1 MKFMMKEKE
10 INDANMTEDQIKEK
24 LLKLTTGDDNVQSV
38 VEDSSNNVEKEI
50 EENEETENVDSLEN
64 ENVDS
69 LENENVDSQD
79 STDSPKKEDEI
90 IIWND
95 FVLDDNDELNF
106 AEKEFK
112 HNKEN
117 NFTDKQAIERT
128 KTAIK
133 TQRKNKAK
141 KLKEEKEKEKA
152 IAKAKAEKLREDKKK
167 EKEEKA
173 IAKENEKRF
182 KELEETKAI
191 NYRIQHYENLGLE
204 VNKNGF
210 PTQNAGNYK
219 ALLLNKDVV
228 PHTFKFNEFSESI
241 EIDGRLL
248 KDIDTVFISN
258 LFSDIAGFENNTKI
272 QNAIKEIAY
281 NNSYHPVK
289 QYLESL
295 EWDGVPRVETMFTTF
310 LSAKDCELYHVYAK
324 LFMIAAI
331 KRVYK
336 PGCKFDNMLVLQGE
350 QGNGKSTFC
359 EKLAVNDKWYND
371 NIIIADRDKD
381 SLLYMQDAWIVIM
394 DELDAWN
401 KADSNAAK
409 GFMSKRSD
417 KFRAP
422 YAQNSEE
429 HPRHCVFIGNT
440 NDETFLKDST
450 AITERRYWV
459 IKTEGNWETSR
470 DKIKLM
476 TPEMI
481 NQLWAEAM
489 VMYKENE
496 DIELVIP
503 PELYKDMV
511 NEQLQFKNEN
521 GCEQYDFLED
531 ILNKEYSPTVFDNLN
546 NLYNEYENKVIIE
559 DKSIL
564 KKMDYFPIS
573 SLKFLFQKEKWIR
586 KKNTFT
592 MFAKWSQSSIWNGS
606 KWESKVISR
615 NNRKFGALVRI
626 DNSDNK
632 NSNGDNSEKNHD
644 NKNKF
649 IRFTGDNDDPYKF
662 INDDIKTKITG
673 LDEFI

>member
-1 MKFMMKEKE
+1 MKIEKE
-10 INDANMTEDQIKEK
+10 INNANMTEEQIKEK
-24 LLKLTTGDDNVQSV
+24 LLKLTTGDDNVQPV
-38 VEDSSNNVEKEI
+38 VEDSSNNVKREI
-50 EENEETENVDSLEN
+50 EENEETENVEENKEN
-64 ENVDS
+64 ENIDS
-69 LENENVDSQD
+69 S
-79 STDSPKKEDEI
+79 DSPDSPDSHNKEDEI
-90 IIWND
+90 IMWND

-133 TQRKNKAK
+133 TRRKNKAK
-141 KLKEEKEKEKA
+141 KLREEKAKEKA
-152 IAKAKAEKLREDKKK
+152 IAKAKAEKLR
-167 EKEEKA
+167 EEKA

-204 VNKNGF
+204 VNKDGY

-228 PHTFKFNEFSESI
+228 PHTFKWNEFSESI

-248 KDIDTVFISN
+248 KDNDITLLSN
-258 LFSDIAGFENNTKI
+258 LFSNVAGFESDKKLRNVITE
-272 QNAIKEIAY
+272 AALD
-281 NNSYHPVK
+281 NSYHPVK

-481 NQLWAEAM
+481 DQLWAEAM
-489 VMYKENE
+489 VMYNENK

-521 GCEQYDFLED
+521 GSEQYDFLED
-531 ILNKEYSPTVFDNLN
+531 IMNRKYSPTVFDNLN

-592 MFAKWSQSSIWNGS
+592 MFAKWSQSSIWTGS
-606 KWESKVISR
+606 KWESKTISR
-615 NNRKFGALVRI
+615 NNRKFVALVRI
-626 DNSDNK
+626 ENDDNDGSDK
-632 NSNGDNSEKNHD
+632 EKSNNLLDEN
-644 NKNKF
+644 
-649 IRFTGDNDDPYKF
+649 RDNDDF
-662 INDDIKTKITG
+662 TKTTITG
-673 LDEFI
+673 EGLFD

>member
-10 INDANMTEDQIKEK
+10 INDANMTEDQISKK
-24 LLKLTTGDDNVQSV
+24 LLKLTTNADNVQPV
-38 VEDSSNNVEKEI
+38 VKDSSENVDNKPV
-50 EENEETENVDSLEN
+50 EENKETENADSSEN
-64 ENVDS
+64 ENNCITWYGMI
-69 LENENVDSQD
+69 LY
-79 STDSPKKEDEI
+79 TEDELKI
-90 IIWND
+90 
-95 FVLDDNDELNF
+95 
-106 AEKEFK
+106 AEENYK
-112 HNKEN
+112 HNKEI
-117 NFTDKQAIERT
+117 NFTDKQAIET
-128 KTAIK
+128 AKTAIK
-133 TQRKNKAK
+133 QLRKRKSNEIK
-141 KLKEEKEKEKA
+141 EKEKKEKA
-152 IAKAKAEKLREDKKK
+152 IAKAKVEKLREDKKK

-191 NYRIQHYENLGLE
+191 NYRIQHYESLGLE

-219 ALLLNKDVV
+219 ALLLNKNVV
-228 PHTFKFNEFSESI
+228 PHTFKFNEFSENI
-241 EIDGRLL
+241 EIDDKLL
-248 KDIDTVFISN
+248 KDIDTVLISN
-258 LFSDIAGFENNTKI
+258 QFSDIAGFENNTKL
-272 QNAIKEIAY
+272 QNAIKEIAH
-281 NNSYHPVK
+281 NNTYHPVK

-503 PELYKDMV
+503 PELYKEMV

-531 ILNKEYSPTVFDNLN
+531 IMNRKYSPTVFDNLN

-559 DKSIL
+559 DKSML

-592 MFAKWSQSSIWNGS
+592 MFAKWSQSPIWPGS
-606 KWESKVISR
+606 KWESKFISR
-615 NNRKFGALVRI
+615 NNRKFMALVRI
-626 DNSDNK
+626 ENTND
-632 NSNGDNSEKNHD
+632 NSNGDNDDNRD

-649 IRFTGDNDDPYKF
+649 IRFTGDNDDPYNF
-662 INDDIKTKITG
+662 INDNTKTKITG
-673 LDEFI
+673 LDEFD

>member
-1 MKFMMKEKE
+1 MTNVNNSE
-10 INDANMTEDQIKEK
+10 MTESQISEK
-24 LLKLTTGDDNVQSV
+24 LLKLTTDNDNVQSV
-38 VEDSSNNVEKEI
+38 VGESPENGDSPENVEK
-50 EENEETENVDSLEN
+50 TVDSSEN
-64 ENVDS
+64 ADS
-69 LENENVDSQD
+69 SEKTNNCITWYGMILY
-79 STDSPKKEDEI
+79 TEDE
-90 IIWND
+90 
-95 FVLDDNDELNF
+95 LKF
-106 AEKEFK
+106 AEEEFK
-112 HNKEN
+112 HNKDN
-117 NFTDKQAIERT
+117 NFTDKQAIDTT

-133 TQRKNKAK
+133 NIRKDKAK
-141 KLKEEKEKEKA
+141 KLREEIK
-152 IAKAKAEKLREDKKK
+152 R

-204 VNKNGF
+204 VNKNGY

-248 KDIDTVFISN
+248 KDIDIVLISN
-258 LFSDIAGFENNTKI
+258 QFSDIAGFENNTKL
-272 QNAIKEIAY
+272 QNAIKEIAH
-281 NNSYHPVK
+281 NNTYHPVK

-401 KADSNAAK
+401 KADTNAAK

-531 ILNKEYSPTVFDNLN
+531 ILNKEYSPTVFDNGN

-573 SLKFLFQKEKWIR
+573 SLKFLFEKERWFYR
-586 KKNTFT
+586 KNTFK
-592 MFAKWSQSSIWNGS
+592 MFSRWSQSSIWEGS
-606 KWESKVISR
+606 KWESKTISR
-615 NNRKFGALVRI
+615 NNRKFVALVRI
-626 DNSDNK
+626 KNNDNNSDDNSNDKHDND
-632 NSNGDNSEKNHD
+632 DNRD

-673 LDEFI
+673 LEEFD

>member
-1 MKFMMKEKE
+1 MKEKE
-10 INDANMTEDQIKEK
+10 INNANMTEDQIREK
-24 LLKLTTGDDNVQSV
+24 LLKLTTDDDNVQSV
-38 VEDSSNNVEKEI
+38 VKDSSNNVEEEVEEI
-50 EENEETENVDSLEN
+50 TETENVDSIEN
-64 ENVDS
+64 PVSPDS
-69 LENENVDSQD
+69 S
-79 STDSPKKEDEI
+79 DSPNKEDEI

-95 FVLDDNDELNF
+95 FVLNDNDELNF

-204 VNKNGF
+204 VNKDGY

-228 PHTFKFNEFSESI
+228 QHTFKWNEFSECI

-248 KDIDTVFISN
+248 KDNDITLLSN
-258 LFSDIAGFENNTKI
+258 LFSNVAGFESDKKLRNVITE
-272 QNAIKEIAY
+272 AALD
-281 NNSYHPVK
+281 NSYHPVK

-310 LSAKDCELYHVYAK
+310 LSAKDCELYRVYSK

-401 KADSNAAK
+401 KADTNAAK

-422 YAQNSEE
+422 YAQYSEE

-470 DKIKLM
+470 DKIKSM

-481 NQLWAEAM
+481 DQLWAEAM

-511 NEQLQFKNEN
+511 DEQLQFKNEN
-521 GCEQYDFLED
+521 GCKQYDFLED
-531 ILNKEYSPTVFDNLN
+531 ILNKEYSPTVFDNGN

-573 SLKFLFQKEKWIR
+573 SLKFLFEKERWFYN
-586 KKNTFT
+586 KNTFK
-592 MFAKWSQSSIWNGS
+592 MFSRWSQSSIWNGS
-606 KWESKVISR
+606 KWESKTISR
-615 NNRKFGALVRI
+615 NNHKFVALVRI
-626 DNSDNK
+626 ENHDDKNSDENC
-632 NSNGDNSEKNHD
+632 DNVFCD
-644 NKNKF
+644 
-649 IRFTGDNDDPYKF
+649 
-662 INDDIKTKITG
+662 DDIIRISGNK
-673 LDEFI
+673 EFQ

>member
-1 MKFMMKEKE
+1 MKEKE
-10 INDANMTEDQIKEK
+10 INNANMTEDQIREK
-24 LLKLTTGDDNVQSV
+24 LLKLTTDDDNVQSV
-38 VEDSSNNVEKEI
+38 VNDSSNNVEEEVEEI
-50 EENEETENVDSLEN
+50 TETENVDSIEN
-64 ENVDS
+64 PDS
-69 LENENVDSQD
+69 PDSPD
-79 STDSPKKEDEI
+79 STNKEDEI
-90 IIWND
+90 IMWND

-133 TQRKNKAK
+133 TRRKNKAK
-141 KLKEEKEKEKA
+141 KLREEKEKEKA

-204 VNKNGF
+204 VNKDGY

-228 PHTFKFNEFSESI
+228 PHTFKWNEFSECI

-248 KDIDTVFISN
+248 KDNDITLLSN
-258 LFSDIAGFENNTKI
+258 LFSNVAGFESDKKLRNVITE
-272 QNAIKEIAY
+272 AALD
-281 NNSYHPVK
+281 NSYHPVK

-401 KADSNAAK
+401 KADTNAAK

-470 DKIKLM
+470 DKIKSM

-481 NQLWAEAM
+481 DQLWAEAM

-531 ILNKEYSPTVFDNLN
+531 IMNRKYSPTVFDNMN
-546 NLYNEYENKVIIE
+546 NLYNEYENRVIIE

-606 KWESKVISR
+606 KWESKTISR
-615 NNRKFGALVRI
+615 NNRKFVALVRI
-626 DNSDNK
+626 ENEDENSDENC
-632 NSNGDNSEKNHD
+632 DNVFCD
-644 NKNKF
+644 
-649 IRFTGDNDDPYKF
+649 
-662 INDDIKTKITG
+662 DDIIRISGNK
-673 LDEFI
+673 EFQ

>member
-1 MKFMMKEKE
+1 MTNVNNSE
-10 INDANMTEDQIKEK
+10 MTESQIKEK
-24 LLKLTTGDDNVQSV
+24 LLKLTTGDDNVHPV

-50 EENEETENVDSLEN
+50 EENENVEESTEN

-69 LENENVDSQD
+69 P
-79 STDSPKKEDEI
+79 DSPDSPNKEDEI

-152 IAKAKAEKLREDKKK
+152 IAKAKAEKLKEDKKK

-191 NYRIQHYENLGLE
+191 NYRIQHYESLGLE

-228 PHTFKFNEFSESI
+228 PHTFKWNEFSECI

-248 KDIDTVFISN
+248 KDNDITLLSN
-258 LFSDIAGFENNTKI
+258 LFSNVAGFESDKKLRNVITE
-272 QNAIKEIAY
+272 AALD
-281 NNSYHPVK
+281 NSYHPVK
-289 QYLESL
+289 QYLESIV
-295 EWDGVPRVETMFTTF
+295 WDGVPRVETMFTTF

-401 KADSNAAK
+401 KADTNAAK

-440 NDETFLKDST
+440 NDETFLKDNT

-481 NQLWAEAM
+481 DQLWAEAM

-521 GCEQYDFLED
+521 GCKQYDFLED
-531 ILNKEYSPTVFDNLN
+531 ILNKEYSPTVFDNGN
-546 NLYNEYENKVIIE
+546 NLYNEYENRVIIE

-573 SLKFLFQKEKWIR
+573 SLKFLFEKERWFYN
-586 KKNTFT
+586 KNTFK
-592 MFAKWSQSSIWNGS
+592 MFTRWSQSAIWNGS

-615 NNRKFGALVRI
+615 NNRKFAALVRI
-626 DNSDNK
+626 EDSNDDSDKEKSNNLLDK
-632 NSNGDNSEKNHD
+632 N
-644 NKNKF
+644 
-649 IRFTGDNDDPYKF
+649 RDNDDF
-662 INDDIKTKITG
+662 AKTTITG
-673 LDEFI
+673 EGLFD

>member
-1 MKFMMKEKE
+1 MTNVNNSE
-10 INDANMTEDQIKEK
+10 MTESQISEK
-24 LLKLTTGDDNVQSV
+24 LLKLTTDNDNVQSV
-38 VEDSSNNVEKEI
+38 VGESPENGDSPENVEK
-50 EENEETENVDSLEN
+50 TVDSSEN
-64 ENVDS
+64 ADS
-69 LENENVDSQD
+69 SEKTNNCITWYGMILY
-79 STDSPKKEDEI
+79 TEDE
-90 IIWND
+90 
-95 FVLDDNDELNF
+95 LKF
-106 AEKEFK
+106 AEEEFK
-112 HNKEN
+112 HNKDN
-117 NFTDKQAIERT
+117 NFTDKQAIDTT

-133 TQRKNKAK
+133 NIRKDKAK
-141 KLKEEKEKEKA
+141 KLREEIK
-152 IAKAKAEKLREDKKK
+152 R

-204 VNKNGF
+204 VNKNGY

-248 KDIDTVFISN
+248 KDIDIVLISN
-258 LFSDIAGFENNTKI
+258 QFSDIAGFENNTKL
-272 QNAIKEIAY
+272 QNAIKEIAH
-281 NNSYHPVK
+281 NNTYHPVK

-310 LSAKDCELYHVYAK
+310 LSAKDCELYNVYAK

-401 KADSNAAK
+401 KADTNAAK

-531 ILNKEYSPTVFDNLN
+531 ILNKEYSPTVFDNGN

-573 SLKFLFQKEKWIR
+573 SLKFLFEKERWFYR
-586 KKNTFT
+586 KNTFK
-592 MFAKWSQSSIWNGS
+592 MFSRWSQSSIWEGS
-606 KWESKVISR
+606 KWESKTISR
-615 NNRKFGALVRI
+615 NNRKFVALVRI
-626 DNSDNK
+626 KNNDNNSDDNSNDKHDND
-632 NSNGDNSEKNHD
+632 DNRD

-673 LDEFI
+673 LEEFD

>member
-1 MKFMMKEKE
+1 MKIEKE
-10 INDANMTEDQIKEK
+10 INNANMTEDQIKEK
-24 LLKLTTGDDNVQSV
+24 LLKLTTGDDNVQLV
-38 VEDSSNNVEKEI
+38 VEDSSNNVKREI
-50 EENEETENVDSLEN
+50 EENEETENVEENKEN
-64 ENVDS
+64 ENIDS
-69 LENENVDSQD
+69 S
-79 STDSPKKEDEI
+79 DSPDSPDSHNKEDEI
-90 IIWND
+90 IMWND

-133 TQRKNKAK
+133 TRRKNKAK
-141 KLKEEKEKEKA
+141 KLREEKAKEKA
-152 IAKAKAEKLREDKKK
+152 IAKAKAEKLR
-167 EKEEKA
+167 EEKA

-204 VNKNGF
+204 VNKDGY

-228 PHTFKFNEFSESI
+228 PHTFKWNEFSESI

-248 KDIDTVFISN
+248 KDNDITLLSN
-258 LFSDIAGFENNTKI
+258 LFSNVAGFESDKKLRNVITE
-272 QNAIKEIAY
+272 AALD
-281 NNSYHPVK
+281 NSYHPVK

-481 NQLWAEAM
+481 DQLWAEAM
-489 VMYKENE
+489 VMYNENK

-521 GCEQYDFLED
+521 GSEQYDFLED
-531 ILNKEYSPTVFDNLN
+531 IMNRKYSPTVFDNLN

-592 MFAKWSQSSIWNGS
+592 MFAKWSQSSIWTGS
-606 KWESKVISR
+606 KWESKTISR
-615 NNRKFGALVRI
+615 NNRKFVALVRI
-626 DNSDNK
+626 ENDDNDGSDK
-632 NSNGDNSEKNHD
+632 EKSNNLLDEN
-644 NKNKF
+644 
-649 IRFTGDNDDPYKF
+649 RDNDDF
-662 INDDIKTKITG
+662 TKTTITG
-673 LDEFI
+673 EGLFD

>member
-1 MKFMMKEKE
+1 MVNVNEDK
-10 INDANMTEDQIKEK
+10 MTENQMTENQISKE
-24 LLKLTTGDDNVQSV
+24 LLKLTTSDDNVHSV
-38 VEDSSNNVEKEI
+38 VEDSS
-50 EENEETENVDSLEN
+50 ENVDNKNIEEITEAEN
-64 ENVDS
+64 IDS
-69 LENENVDSQD
+69 PDSP
-79 STDSPKKEDEI
+79 DSPKKEDKI
-90 IIWND
+90 IMWNGLM
-95 FVLDDNDELNF
+95 LDDNDEFIF
-106 AEKEFK
+106 AEEEFK
-112 HNKEN
+112 HNKGN
-117 NFTDKQAIERT
+117 NCTDKQAIDMT

-133 TQRKNKAK
+133 ARRKANAK
-141 KLKEEKEKEKA
+141 KIREE
-152 IAKAKAEKLREDKKK
+152 IKK

-182 KELEETKAI
+182 KELEKTKII
-191 NYRIQHYENLGLE
+191 NHRIQTYESLGLE
-204 VNKNGF
+204 VNKDGF

-219 ALLLNKDVV
+219 ALLLNKSVV
-228 PHTFKFNEFSESI
+228 PHTFKWNEFTECI
-241 EIDGRLL
+241 EMDGRLL
-248 KDIDTVFISN
+248 KDNDITLLSN
-258 LFSDIAGFENNTKI
+258 LFSNVAGFESDKKLNG
-272 QNAIKEIAY
+272 AIIEVALD
-281 NNSYHPVK
+281 NSYHPVK

-401 KADSNAAK
+401 KADTNAAK

-422 YAQNSEE
+422 YAQHSEE

-470 DKIKLM
+470 DKIKSM

-489 VMYKENE
+489 IMYKENE

-503 PELYKDMV
+503 PELYKTMV

-521 GCEQYDFLED
+521 GCDQYDFLED
-531 ILNKEYSPTVFDNLN
+531 IMNREYSPTVFDNIN

-564 KKMDYFPIS
+564 KKMDYFPIR
-573 SLKFLFQKEKWIR
+573 SLKYLFEKERWFY
-586 KKNTFT
+586 KKNTFS
-592 MFAKWSQSSIWNGS
+592 MFAKWTQTDIWFGS
-606 KWESKVISR
+606 KWETKTISR
-615 NNRKFGALVRI
+615 NNQKFVALVRI
-626 DNSDNK
+626 ENLNYNSDK
-632 NSNGDNSEKNHD
+632 EANGIISDEDNSEKNHD
-644 NKNKF
+644 NENNF
-649 IRFTGDNDDPYKF
+649 IRFNDDNDDAYKF
-662 INDDIKTKITG
+662 INNTTCNITG
-673 LDEFI
+673 INEFV

>member
-1 MKFMMKEKE
+1 MTNVNNSE
-10 INDANMTEDQIKEK
+10 MTESQISEK
-24 LLKLTTGDDNVQSV
+24 LLKLTTDNDNVQSV
-38 VEDSSNNVEKEI
+38 VGESPENGDSPENVEK
-50 EENEETENVDSLEN
+50 TVDSSEN
-64 ENVDS
+64 ADS
-69 LENENVDSQD
+69 SEKTNNCITWYGMILY
-79 STDSPKKEDEI
+79 TEDE
-90 IIWND
+90 
-95 FVLDDNDELNF
+95 LKF
-106 AEKEFK
+106 AEEEFK
-112 HNKEN
+112 HNKDN
-117 NFTDKQAIERT
+117 NFTDKQAIDTT

-133 TQRKNKAK
+133 NIRKDKAK
-141 KLKEEKEKEKA
+141 KLREEIK
-152 IAKAKAEKLREDKKK
+152 R

-204 VNKNGF
+204 VNKNGY

-258 LFSDIAGFENNTKI
+258 QFSDIAGFENNTKL
-272 QNAIKEIAY
+272 QNAIKEIAH
-281 NNSYHPVK
+281 NNTYHPVK

-401 KADSNAAK
+401 KADTNAAK

-531 ILNKEYSPTVFDNLN
+531 ILNKEYSPTVFDNGN

-573 SLKFLFQKEKWIR
+573 SLKFLFEKERWFYR
-586 KKNTFT
+586 KNTFK
-592 MFAKWSQSSIWNGS
+592 MFSRWSQSSIWEGS
-606 KWESKVISR
+606 KWESKTISR
-615 NNRKFGALVRI
+615 NNRKFVALVRI
-626 DNSDNK
+626 KNNDNNSDDNSNDKHDND
-632 NSNGDNSEKNHD
+632 DNRD

-673 LDEFI
+673 LEEFD

>member
-1 MKFMMKEKE
+1 MTNVNNSE
-10 INDANMTEDQIKEK
+10 MTENQIKEK
-24 LLKLTTGDDNVQSV
+24 LLKLTTGNENVQPV
-38 VEDSSNNVEKEI
+38 VEDSSNNVENEV
-50 EENEETENVDSLEN
+50 EENKETENVDSLEN

-69 LENENVDSQD
+69 SDSPDSPDSPENE
-79 STDSPKKEDEI
+79 I
-90 IIWND
+90 IMWND

-133 TQRKNKAK
+133 TRRKNKAK

-191 NYRIQHYENLGLE
+191 NYRIQHYESLGLE
-204 VNKNGF
+204 VNKDGY

-228 PHTFKFNEFSESI
+228 PHTFKWNEFSECI

-248 KDIDTVFISN
+248 KDNDITLLSN
-258 LFSDIAGFENNTKI
+258 LFSNVAGFESDKKLRNVITE
-272 QNAIKEIAY
+272 AALD
-281 NNSYHPVK
+281 NSYHPVK

-401 KADSNAAK
+401 KADTNAAK

-440 NDETFLKDST
+440 NDETFLKDNT

-481 NQLWAEAM
+481 DQLWAEAM

-521 GCEQYDFLED
+521 GCKQYDFLED
-531 ILNKEYSPTVFDNLN
+531 ILNKEYSPTVFDNGN
-546 NLYNEYENKVIIE
+546 NLYNEYENRVIIE

-573 SLKFLFQKEKWIR
+573 SLKFLFEKERWFYN
-586 KKNTFT
+586 KNTFK
-592 MFAKWSQSSIWNGS
+592 MFTRWSQSAIWNGS
-606 KWESKVISR
+606 KWESKIISR
-615 NNRKFGALVRI
+615 NNRKFMALVRI
-626 DNSDNK
+626 EDSNDNFDENSDENYDEK
-632 NSNGDNSEKNHD
+632 CDNEFCD
-644 NKNKF
+644 
-649 IRFTGDNDDPYKF
+649 
-662 INDDIKTKITG
+662 DDIIRISGNK
-673 LDEFI
+673 EFK

>member
-10 INDANMTEDQIKEK
+10 INDANMTEDQIREK
-24 LLKLTTGDDNVQSV
+24 LLKLTTGDDNVQPV
-38 VEDSSNNVEKEI
+38 VKDSSEKENTDSSENTDFPEKKNNCI
-50 EENEETENVDSLEN
+50 TWYGMILYTEDELKIAEENY
-64 ENVDS
+64 
-69 LENENVDSQD
+69 
-79 STDSPKKEDEI
+79 
-90 IIWND
+90 
-95 FVLDDNDELNF
+95 
-106 AEKEFK
+106 K

-117 NFTDKQAIERT
+117 NFTDKQAIET
-128 KTAIK
+128 AKTAIK
-133 TQRKNKAK
+133 QLRKRRSN
-141 KLKEEKEKEKA
+141 EIREKEKKEKA
-152 IAKAKAEKLREDKKK
+152 IAKAKAEKLRGDKKK

-204 VNKNGF
+204 VNKNGY

-272 QNAIKEIAY
+272 QNAIKEIAH

-401 KADSNAAK
+401 KADTNAAK

-503 PELYKDMV
+503 PELYKEMV
-511 NEQLQFKNEN
+511 DEQLQFKNEN

-531 ILNKEYSPTVFDNLN
+531 ILNREYSPTVFNNIN

-573 SLKFLFQKEKWIR
+573 SLKFLFQKEKWFR
-586 KKNTFT
+586 NKNTFK
-592 MFAKWSQSSIWNGS
+592 MFTRWSQSSIWNGS
-606 KWESKVISR
+606 KWESKFISR
-615 NNRKFGALVRI
+615 NNRKFMALVRI
-626 DNSDNK
+626 ENDDDNSN
-632 NSNGDNSEKNHD
+632 NEII
-644 NKNKF
+644 NKF
-649 IRFTGDNDDPYKF
+649 FSKNRDNDD
-662 INDDIKTKITG
+662 ITTTKITG
-673 LDEFI
+673 EGLFIN

>member
-1 MKFMMKEKE
+1 MTNVNNSE
-10 INDANMTEDQIKEK
+10 MTESQIKEK
-24 LLKLTTGDDNVQSV
+24 LLKLTTGDDNVQPV

-50 EENEETENVDSLEN
+50 EENKNVEEST
-64 ENVDS
+64 
-69 LENENVDSQD
+69 ENENVDSQD

-90 IIWND
+90 IMWND

-133 TQRKNKAK
+133 TRRKNKAK

-152 IAKAKAEKLREDKKK
+152 IAKAKAEKLREEKKK

-204 VNKNGF
+204 VNKDGY

-219 ALLLNKDVV
+219 ALLLNKDIV
-228 PHTFKFNEFSESI
+228 PHTFKWNEFSECI

-248 KDIDTVFISN
+248 KDNDITLLSN
-258 LFSDIAGFENNTKI
+258 LFSNVAGFESDKKLRNVITE
-272 QNAIKEIAY
+272 AALD
-281 NNSYHPVK
+281 NSYHPVK

-401 KADSNAAK
+401 KADTNAAK

-440 NDETFLKDST
+440 NDETFLKDNT

-481 NQLWAEAM
+481 DQLWAEAM

-521 GCEQYDFLED
+521 GCKQYDFLED
-531 ILNKEYSPTVFDNLN
+531 ILNKEYSPTVFDNGN
-546 NLYNEYENKVIIE
+546 NLYNEYENRVIIE

-573 SLKFLFQKEKWIR
+573 SLKFLFEKERWFYN
-586 KKNTFT
+586 KNTFK
-592 MFAKWSQSSIWNGS
+592 MFTRWSQSAIWNGS
-606 KWESKVISR
+606 KWENKVISR
-615 NNRKFGALVRI
+615 NNRKFMALVRI
-626 DNSDNK
+626 EDSNDDSDKEKSNNLLDK
-632 NSNGDNSEKNHD
+632 N
-644 NKNKF
+644 
-649 IRFTGDNDDPYKF
+649 RDNDDF
-662 INDDIKTKITG
+662 TKTTITG
-673 LDEFI
+673 EGLFD

>member
-1 MKFMMKEKE
+1 MTNVNNSE
-10 INDANMTEDQIKEK
+10 MTESQIKEK
-24 LLKLTTGDDNVQSV
+24 LLKLTTGNENVQPV
-38 VEDSSNNVEKEI
+38 VEDSSNNVE
-50 EENEETENVDSLEN
+50 EEVEKNKETETVEEITEN

-69 LENENVDSQD
+69 PD
-79 STDSPKKEDEI
+79 STDSHNKEDEI
-90 IIWND
+90 IMWND
-95 FVLDDNDELNF
+95 FVLNDNDELKF

-133 TQRKNKAK
+133 TRRKNKAK

-204 VNKNGF
+204 VNKDGY

-228 PHTFKFNEFSESI
+228 PHTFKWNEFSECI

-248 KDIDTVFISN
+248 KDNDITLLSN
-258 LFSDIAGFENNTKI
+258 LFSNVAGFESDKKLRNVITE
-272 QNAIKEIAY
+272 AALD
-281 NNSYHPVK
+281 NSYHPVK

-310 LSAKDCELYHVYAK
+310 LSAKNCELYHVYAK

-440 NDETFLKDST
+440 NDETFLKDNT

-470 DKIKLM
+470 DKIKSM

-481 NQLWAEAM
+481 DQLWAEAM

-521 GCEQYDFLED
+521 GCKQYDFLED
-531 ILNKEYSPTVFDNLN
+531 ILNKEYSPTVFDNGN
-546 NLYNEYENKVIIE
+546 NLYNEYENRVIIE

-573 SLKFLFQKEKWIR
+573 SLKFLFEKERWFYN
-586 KKNTFT
+586 KNTFK
-592 MFAKWSQSSIWNGS
+592 MFTRWSQSAIWNGS

-615 NNRKFGALVRI
+615 NNRKFMALVRI
-626 DNSDNK
+626 EDS
-632 NSNGDNSEKNHD
+632 
-644 NKNKF
+644 
-649 IRFTGDNDDPYKF
+649 NDDSDKEKSNNLLDKNRY
-662 INDDIKTKITG
+662 NDDFAKTTITG
-673 LDEFI
+673 ECLFD

>member
-1 MKFMMKEKE
+1 MTNVNNSE
-10 INDANMTEDQIKEK
+10 MTESQIKEK
-24 LLKLTTGDDNVQSV
+24 LLKLTTGNENVQPV
-38 VEDSSNNVEKEI
+38 VEDSSNNVE
-50 EENEETENVDSLEN
+50 EEVEKNKETETVEEITEN

-69 LENENVDSQD
+69 LDSHD
-79 STDSPKKEDEI
+79 SHNKEDEI
-90 IIWND
+90 IMWND
-95 FVLDDNDELNF
+95 FVINDNDELKF

-133 TQRKNKAK
+133 TRRKNKAK

-152 IAKAKAEKLREDKKK
+152 IAKAKAEKLREEKKK

-204 VNKNGF
+204 VNKDGY

-228 PHTFKFNEFSESI
+228 PHTFKWNEFSECI

-248 KDIDTVFISN
+248 KDNDITLLSN
-258 LFSDIAGFENNTKI
+258 LFSNVAGFESDKKLRNVITE
-272 QNAIKEIAY
+272 AALD
-281 NNSYHPVK
+281 NSYHPVK

-295 EWDGVPRVETMFTTF
+295 EWDGVPRIETMFTTF
-310 LSAKDCELYHVYAK
+310 LSAKNCELYHVYAK

-401 KADSNAAK
+401 KADTNAAK

-440 NDETFLKDST
+440 NDETFLKDNT

-481 NQLWAEAM
+481 DQLWAEAM

-521 GCEQYDFLED
+521 GCKQYDFLED
-531 ILNKEYSPTVFDNLN
+531 ILNKEYSPTVFDNGN
-546 NLYNEYENKVIIE
+546 NLYNEYENRVIIE

-573 SLKFLFQKEKWIR
+573 SLKFLFEKERWFYN
-586 KKNTFT
+586 KNTFK
-592 MFAKWSQSSIWNGS
+592 MFTRWSQSAIWNGS
-606 KWESKVISR
+606 KWESKIISR
-615 NNRKFGALVRI
+615 NNRKFMALVRI
-626 DNSDNK
+626 EDSNDDSDKEKSNNLLDK
-632 NSNGDNSEKNHD
+632 N
-644 NKNKF
+644 
-649 IRFTGDNDDPYKF
+649 RDNDDF
-662 INDDIKTKITG
+662 AKTTITG
-673 LDEFI
+673 EDLFD

>member
-1 MKFMMKEKE
+1 MTNVNNSE
-10 INDANMTEDQIKEK
+10 MTESQISEK
-24 LLKLTTGDDNVQSV
+24 LLKLTTDNDNVQSV
-38 VEDSSNNVEKEI
+38 VGESPENGDSPENVEKI
-50 EENEETENVDSLEN
+50 VDSSEN
-64 ENVDS
+64 ADS
-69 LENENVDSQD
+69 SEKTNNCITWYGMILY
-79 STDSPKKEDEI
+79 TEDE
-90 IIWND
+90 
-95 FVLDDNDELNF
+95 LKF
-106 AEKEFK
+106 AEEEFK
-112 HNKEN
+112 HNKDN
-117 NFTDKQAIERT
+117 NFTDKQAIDTT

-133 TQRKNKAK
+133 NIRKDKAK
-141 KLKEEKEKEKA
+141 KLREEIK
-152 IAKAKAEKLREDKKK
+152 R

-204 VNKNGF
+204 VNKNGY

-248 KDIDTVFISN
+248 KDIDIVLISN
-258 LFSDIAGFENNTKI
+258 QFSDIAGFENNTKL
-272 QNAIKEIAY
+272 QNAIKEIAH
-281 NNSYHPVK
+281 NNTYHPVK

-422 YAQNSEE
+422 YAQYSEE

-440 NDETFLKDST
+440 NDETFLKDNT

-511 NEQLQFKNEN
+511 DEQLQFKNEN
-521 GCEQYDFLED
+521 GCKQYDFLED
-531 ILNKEYSPTVFDNLN
+531 ILNKEYSPTVFDNGN

-573 SLKFLFQKEKWIR
+573 SLKFLFEKERWFYR
-586 KKNTFT
+586 KNTFK
-592 MFAKWSQSSIWNGS
+592 MFSRWSQSSIWEGS
-606 KWESKVISR
+606 KWESKTISR
-615 NNRKFGALVRI
+615 NNRKFVALVRI
-626 DNSDNK
+626 KNNDNSDD
-632 NSNGDNSEKNHD
+632 NSNDKHDNDDNRD

-673 LDEFI
+673 LEEFD

>member
-1 MKFMMKEKE
+1 MKEKE
-10 INDANMTEDQIKEK
+10 INNANMTEDQIREK
-24 LLKLTTGDDNVQSV
+24 LLKLTTDDDNVQSV
-38 VEDSSNNVEKEI
+38 VKDSSNNVEEEVEEI
-50 EENEETENVDSLEN
+50 TETENVE
-64 ENVDS
+64 EITETETVDS
-69 LENENVDSQD
+69 IENPDSPD
-79 STDSPKKEDEI
+79 STDSLNKEDEI

-95 FVLDDNDELNF
+95 FMLNDNDELNF

-141 KLKEEKEKEKA
+141 KLREEKEKEKA

-204 VNKNGF
+204 VNKDGY

-228 PHTFKFNEFSESI
+228 QHTFKWNEFSECI

-248 KDIDTVFISN
+248 KDNDITLLSN
-258 LFSDIAGFENNTKI
+258 LFSNVAGFESDKKLRNVITE
-272 QNAIKEIAY
+272 AALD
-281 NNSYHPVK
+281 NSYHPVK
-289 QYLESL
+289 QYLESIV
-295 EWDGVPRVETMFTTF
+295 WDGVPRVETMFTTF

-401 KADSNAAK
+401 KADTNAAK

-422 YAQNSEE
+422 YAQYSEE

-440 NDETFLKDST
+440 NDETFLKDNT

-470 DKIKLM
+470 DKIKSM

-481 NQLWAEAM
+481 DQLWAEAM

-511 NEQLQFKNEN
+511 DEQLQFKNEN
-521 GCEQYDFLED
+521 GCKQYDFLED
-531 ILNKEYSPTVFDNLN
+531 ILNKEYSPTVFDNGN

-573 SLKFLFQKEKWIR
+573 SLKFLFEKERWFYN
-586 KKNTFT
+586 KNTFK
-592 MFAKWSQSSIWNGS
+592 MFSRWSQSSIWNGS
-606 KWESKVISR
+606 KWESKTISR
-615 NNRKFGALVRI
+615 NNHKFVALVRI
-626 DNSDNK
+626 ENHDDKNSDENCG
-632 NSNGDNSEKNHD
+632 NVFCD
-644 NKNKF
+644 
-649 IRFTGDNDDPYKF
+649 
-662 INDDIKTKITG
+662 DDIIRISGNK
-673 LDEFI
+673 EFQ

>member
-1 MKFMMKEKE
+1 MTNVNNSE
-10 INDANMTEDQIKEK
+10 MTESQIKEK
-24 LLKLTTGDDNVQSV
+24 LLKLTTGNENVQPV
-38 VEDSSNNVEKEI
+38 VEDSSNNVE
-50 EENEETENVDSLEN
+50 EEVEKNKETETVEEITEN

-69 LENENVDSQD
+69 PDSPDSPENE
-79 STDSPKKEDEI
+79 I
-90 IIWND
+90 IMWND
-95 FVLDDNDELNF
+95 FVINDNDELKF

-133 TQRKNKAK
+133 TRRKNKAK

-152 IAKAKAEKLREDKKK
+152 IAKAKAEKLREEKKK

-204 VNKNGF
+204 VNKDGY

-228 PHTFKFNEFSESI
+228 PHTFKWNEFSECI

-248 KDIDTVFISN
+248 KDNDITLLSN
-258 LFSDIAGFENNTKI
+258 LFSNVAGFESDKKLRNVITE
-272 QNAIKEIAY
+272 AALD
-281 NNSYHPVK
+281 NSYHPVK
-289 QYLESL
+289 QYLESIV
-295 EWDGVPRVETMFTTF
+295 WDGVPRVETMFTTF

-401 KADSNAAK
+401 KADTNAAK

-440 NDETFLKDST
+440 NDETFLKDNT

-481 NQLWAEAM
+481 DQLWAEAM

-521 GCEQYDFLED
+521 GCKQYDFLED
-531 ILNKEYSPTVFDNLN
+531 ILNKEYSPTVFDNGN
-546 NLYNEYENKVIIE
+546 NLYNEYENRVIIE

-573 SLKFLFQKEKWIR
+573 SLKFLFEKERWFYN
-586 KKNTFT
+586 KNTFK
-592 MFAKWSQSSIWNGS
+592 MFTRWSQSSIWPGS
-606 KWESKVISR
+606 KWESKIISR
-615 NNRKFGALVRI
+615 NNRKFMALVRI
-626 DNSDNK
+626 EDLNDDSDKEKSNNLLDK
-632 NSNGDNSEKNHD
+632 N
-644 NKNKF
+644 
-649 IRFTGDNDDPYKF
+649 RDNDDF
-662 INDDIKTKITG
+662 AKTTITG
-673 LDEFI
+673 EGLFD

>member
-1 MKFMMKEKE
+1 MTNVNNSE
-10 INDANMTEDQIKEK
+10 MTESQIKEK
-24 LLKLTTGDDNVQSV
+24 LLKLTTDDDNVQPV
-38 VEDSSNNVEKEI
+38 VEDSSNNVKNEV
-50 EENEETENVDSLEN
+50 EENKETETVEEITETENVDST
-64 ENVDS
+64 DS
-69 LENENVDSQD
+69 PDSPD
-79 STDSPKKEDEI
+79 STDSPNKEDEI
-90 IIWND
+90 IMWND

-133 TQRKNKAK
+133 TRRKNKAK
-141 KLKEEKEKEKA
+141 KIREEKEKEKA

-191 NYRIQHYENLGLE
+191 NCRIQHYENLGLE
-204 VNKNGF
+204 VNKDGY

-228 PHTFKFNEFSESI
+228 PHTFKWNEFSESI

-248 KDIDTVFISN
+248 KDNDITLLSN
-258 LFSDIAGFENNTKI
+258 LFSNVAGFESDKKLRNVITE
-272 QNAIKEIAY
+272 AALD
-281 NNSYHPVK
+281 NSYHPVK
-289 QYLESL
+289 QYLESI

-401 KADSNAAK
+401 KADTNAAK

-470 DKIKLM
+470 DKIKSM

-481 NQLWAEAM
+481 DQLWAEAM

-521 GCEQYDFLED
+521 GCEQYDFLDD
-531 ILNKEYSPTVFDNLN
+531 IMNRKYSPTVFDNIN

-606 KWESKVISR
+606 KWESKTISR
-615 NNRKFGALVRI
+615 NNRKFVALVRI
-626 DNSDNK
+626 END
-632 NSNGDNSEKNHD
+632 
-644 NKNKF
+644 
-649 IRFTGDNDDPYKF
+649 DNDDSDKETSNNLLDKNCD
-662 INDDIKTKITG
+662 NDDFAKTTITG
-673 LDEFI
+673 EGLFD

>member
-1 MKFMMKEKE
+1 MTKEKDSTKITTE
-10 INDANMTEDQIKEK
+10 PNMTEAQISEE
-24 LLKLTTGDDNVQSV
+24 LLKLTTDNDNVQPV
-38 VEDSSNNVEKEI
+38 VEDSP
-50 EENEETENVDSLEN
+50 ENVDSPEN
-64 ENVDS
+64 
-69 LENENVDSQD
+69 L
-79 STDSPKKEDEI
+79 DSPENDEEIEPNNNFIVWHGYLLKSKEDLDFANQQYI
-90 IIWND
+90 SNIND
-95 FVLDDNDELNF
+95 GYTKKQSIKLTLELIKNR
-106 AEKEFK
+106 
-112 HNKEN
+112 NSPV
-117 NFTDKQAIERT
+117 
-128 KTAIK
+128 K
-133 TQRKNKAK
+133 TQKNM
-141 KLKEEKEKEKA
+141 
-152 IAKAKAEKLREDKKK
+152 DK
-167 EKEEKA
+167 
-173 IAKENEKRF
+173 IKR
-182 KELEETKAI
+182 I
-191 NYRIQHYENLGLE
+191 NYNIMYFESLGLQ
-204 VNKNGF
+204 VNSETGL

-219 ALLLNKDVV
+219 ALLLNKHIV
-228 PHTFKFNEFSESI
+228 PHTFKWNEFSECI
-241 EIDGRLL
+241 EMDDRLL
-248 KDIDTVFISN
+248 KDNDITLLSN
-258 LFSDIAGFENNTKI
+258 LFSNVAGFESDKKLNG
-272 QNAIKEIAY
+272 AIIEVALD
-281 NNSYHPVK
+281 NSYHPVK
-289 QYLESL
+289 QYLESIV
-295 EWDGVPRVETMFTTF
+295 WDGVPRVETMFTTF

-401 KADSNAAK
+401 KADTNAAK

-422 YAQNSEE
+422 YAQHSEE

-470 DKIKLM
+470 DKIKSM

-481 NQLWAEAM
+481 DQLWAEAM
-489 VMYKENE
+489 VMYNENK

-503 PELYKDMV
+503 PELYKTMID
-511 NEQLQFKNEN
+511 EQLQFKNEN

-531 ILNKEYSPTVFDNLN
+531 ILNREYSPTVFDNVN
-546 NLYNEYENKVIIE
+546 NLYNEYENRVIIE

-564 KKMDYFPIS
+564 KKMNYFPIS
-573 SLKFLFQKEKWIR
+573 SLKFLFEKEKWFYR
-586 KKNTFT
+586 KNTFK
-592 MFAKWSQSSIWNGS
+592 MFSRWSQSSIWTGS
-606 KWESKVISR
+606 KWESKNISR
-615 NNRKFGALVRI
+615 NNHKFVALVRI
-626 DNSDNK
+626 ENTNDNSNDDND
-632 NSNGDNSEKNHD
+632 DNDDNRD

-662 INDDIKTKITG
+662 INDDTKTKITG
-673 LDEFI
+673 YEEFV

>member
-1 MKFMMKEKE
+1 MTNVNNSE
-10 INDANMTEDQIKEK
+10 MTESQIKEK
-24 LLKLTTGDDNVQSV
+24 LLKLTTDDDNVQPV
-38 VEDSSNNVEKEI
+38 VEDSSNNVEKKV
-50 EENEETENVDSLEN
+50 EENKETENVDSIEN
-64 ENVDS
+64 PVSPDS
-69 LENENVDSQD
+69 S
-79 STDSPKKEDEI
+79 DSPNKEDEI

-95 FVLDDNDELNF
+95 FVLNDNDELNF

-152 IAKAKAEKLREDKKK
+152 IAKAKAEKLREEIKK

-204 VNKNGF
+204 VNKDGY

-228 PHTFKFNEFSESI
+228 PHTFKWNEFSECI

-248 KDIDTVFISN
+248 KDNDITLLSN
-258 LFSDIAGFENNTKI
+258 LFSNVAGFESDKKLRNVITE
-272 QNAIKEIAY
+272 AALD
-281 NNSYHPVK
+281 NSYHPVK
-289 QYLESL
+289 QYLESIV
-295 EWDGVPRVETMFTTF
+295 WDGVPRVETMFTTF
-310 LSAKDCELYHVYAK
+310 LSAKDCELYRVYAK

-401 KADSNAAK
+401 KADTNAAK

-422 YAQNSEE
+422 YAQYSEE

-470 DKIKLM
+470 DKIKSM

-481 NQLWAEAM
+481 DQLWAEAM

-511 NEQLQFKNEN
+511 DEQLQFKNEN
-521 GCEQYDFLED
+521 GCKQYDFLED
-531 ILNKEYSPTVFDNLN
+531 ILNKEYSPTVFDNGN

-573 SLKFLFQKEKWIR
+573 SLKFLFEKERWFYN
-586 KKNTFT
+586 KNTFK
-592 MFAKWSQSSIWNGS
+592 MFSKWSQSSIWNGS

-615 NNRKFGALVRI
+615 NNHKFAALVRI
-626 DNSDNK
+626 ENHDDKNSDNK

>member
-1 MKFMMKEKE
+1 MTNVNNSE
-10 INDANMTEDQIKEK
+10 MTESQIKEK
-24 LLKLTTGDDNVQSV
+24 LLKLTTGDDNVQLV

-50 EENEETENVDSLEN
+50 EENENVEESTDTENVDSP
-64 ENVDS
+64 DS
-69 LENENVDSQD
+69 P
-79 STDSPKKEDEI
+79 DSPKKEDEI
-90 IIWND
+90 IMWND

-133 TQRKNKAK
+133 TRRKNKAK

-152 IAKAKAEKLREDKKK
+152 IAKAKAEKLREEKKK

-204 VNKNGF
+204 VNKDGY

-228 PHTFKFNEFSESI
+228 PHTFKWNEFSECI

-248 KDIDTVFISN
+248 KDNDITLLSN
-258 LFSDIAGFENNTKI
+258 LFSNVAGFESDKKLRNVITE
-272 QNAIKEIAY
+272 AALD
-281 NNSYHPVK
+281 NSYHPVK

-401 KADSNAAK
+401 KADTNAAK

-440 NDETFLKDST
+440 NDETFLKDNT

-481 NQLWAEAM
+481 DQLWAEAM

-521 GCEQYDFLED
+521 GCKQYDFLED
-531 ILNKEYSPTVFDNLN
+531 ILNKEYSPTVFDNGN
-546 NLYNEYENKVIIE
+546 NLYNEYENRVIIE

-573 SLKFLFQKEKWIR
+573 SLKFLFEKERWFYN
-586 KKNTFT
+586 KNTFK
-592 MFAKWSQSSIWNGS
+592 MFTRWSQSAIWNGS

-615 NNRKFGALVRI
+615 NNRKFMALVRI
-626 DNSDNK
+626 END
-632 NSNGDNSEKNHD
+632 
-644 NKNKF
+644 
-649 IRFTGDNDDPYKF
+649 DNDDYDKEKSNNLLDKNRD
-662 INDDIKTKITG
+662 NDDFAKTTITG
-673 LDEFI
+673 EGLFD

>member
-1 MKFMMKEKE
+1 MTNVNNSE
-10 INDANMTEDQIKEK
+10 MTESQISEK
-24 LLKLTTGDDNVQSV
+24 LLKLTTDNDNVQSV
-38 VEDSSNNVEKEI
+38 VGESPENGDSPENVEK
-50 EENEETENVDSLEN
+50 TVDSSEN
-64 ENVDS
+64 ADS
-69 LENENVDSQD
+69 SEKINNCITWYGMILY
-79 STDSPKKEDEI
+79 TEDE
-90 IIWND
+90 
-95 FVLDDNDELNF
+95 LKF
-106 AEKEFK
+106 AEEEFK
-112 HNKEN
+112 HNKDN
-117 NFTDKQAIERT
+117 NFTDKQAIDTT

-133 TQRKNKAK
+133 NIRKDKAK
-141 KLKEEKEKEKA
+141 KLREEIK
-152 IAKAKAEKLREDKKK
+152 R

-204 VNKNGF
+204 VNKNGY

-248 KDIDTVFISN
+248 KDIDIVLISN
-258 LFSDIAGFENNTKI
+258 QFSDIAGFENNTKL
-272 QNAIKEIAY
+272 QNAIKEIAH
-281 NNSYHPVK
+281 NNTYHPVK

-401 KADSNAAK
+401 KADTNAAK

-531 ILNKEYSPTVFDNLN
+531 ILNKEYSPTVFDNGN

-573 SLKFLFQKEKWIR
+573 SLKFLFEKERWFYR
-586 KKNTFT
+586 KNTFK
-592 MFAKWSQSSIWNGS
+592 MFSRWSQSSIWEGS
-606 KWESKVISR
+606 KWESKTISR
-615 NNRKFGALVRI
+615 NNRKFVALVRI
-626 DNSDNK
+626 KNNDNNSDDNSNDKHDND
-632 NSNGDNSEKNHD
+632 DNRD

-673 LDEFI
+673 LEEFD

>member
-1 MKFMMKEKE
+1 MKIEKE
-10 INDANMTEDQIKEK
+10 INNANMTEDQIKEK
-24 LLKLTTGDDNVQSV
+24 LLKLTTGDDNVQPV
-38 VEDSSNNVEKEI
+38 VEDSSNNVKREI
-50 EENEETENVDSLEN
+50 EENEETENVEENKEN
-64 ENVDS
+64 ENIDS
-69 LENENVDSQD
+69 S
-79 STDSPKKEDEI
+79 DSPDSPDSHNKEDEI
-90 IIWND
+90 IMWND

-133 TQRKNKAK
+133 TRRKNKAK
-141 KLKEEKEKEKA
+141 KLREEKAKEKA
-152 IAKAKAEKLREDKKK
+152 IAKAKAEKLR
-167 EKEEKA
+167 EEKA

-204 VNKNGF
+204 VNKDGY

-228 PHTFKFNEFSESI
+228 PHTFKWNEFSESI

-248 KDIDTVFISN
+248 KDNDITLLSN
-258 LFSDIAGFENNTKI
+258 LFSNVAGFESDKKLRNVITE
-272 QNAIKEIAY
+272 AALD
-281 NNSYHPVK
+281 NSYHPVK

-417 KFRAP
+417 KFRAQ

-481 NQLWAEAM
+481 DQLWAEAM
-489 VMYKENE
+489 VMYNENK

-521 GCEQYDFLED
+521 GSEQYDFLED
-531 ILNKEYSPTVFDNLN
+531 IMNRKYSPTVFDNLN

-592 MFAKWSQSSIWNGS
+592 MFAKWSQSSIWTGS
-606 KWESKVISR
+606 KWESKTISR
-615 NNRKFGALVRI
+615 NNRKFVALVRI
-626 DNSDNK
+626 ENDDNDGSDK
-632 NSNGDNSEKNHD
+632 EKSNNLLDEN
-644 NKNKF
+644 
-649 IRFTGDNDDPYKF
+649 RDNDDF
-662 INDDIKTKITG
+662 TKTTITG
-673 LDEFI
+673 EGLFD

>member
-1 MKFMMKEKE
+1 MKEKE
-10 INDANMTEDQIKEK
+10 INNANMTENQIREK
-24 LLKLTTGDDNVQSV
+24 LLKLTTDDDNVQSV
-38 VEDSSNNVEKEI
+38 VKDSSNNVEEEV
-50 EENEETENVDSLEN
+50 EENKETENVDSIEN
-64 ENVDS
+64 PDS
-69 LENENVDSQD
+69 SDS
-79 STDSPKKEDEI
+79 SDSPNKEDEI

-95 FVLDDNDELNF
+95 FVLNDNEELNF

-152 IAKAKAEKLREDKKK
+152 IAKAKAEKLREEIKK

-204 VNKNGF
+204 VNKDGY

-228 PHTFKFNEFSESI
+228 SHTFKWNEFSECI

-248 KDIDTVFISN
+248 KDNDITLLSN
-258 LFSDIAGFENNTKI
+258 LFSNVAGFESDKKLRNVITE
-272 QNAIKEIAY
+272 AALD
-281 NNSYHPVK
+281 NSYHPVK

-401 KADSNAAK
+401 KADTNAAK

-422 YAQNSEE
+422 YAQYSEE

-440 NDETFLKDST
+440 NDETFLKDNT

-470 DKIKLM
+470 DKIKSM

-481 NQLWAEAM
+481 DQLWAEAM
-489 VMYKENE
+489 VMYKENQ

-511 NEQLQFKNEN
+511 DEQLQFKNEN
-521 GCEQYDFLED
+521 GCKQYDFLED
-531 ILNKEYSPTVFDNLN
+531 ILNKEYSPTVFDNGN

-573 SLKFLFQKEKWIR
+573 SLKFLFEKERWFYN
-586 KKNTFT
+586 KNTFK
-592 MFAKWSQSSIWNGS
+592 MFSRWSQSSIWNGS

-615 NNRKFGALVRI
+615 NNHKFAALVRI
-626 DNSDNK
+626 ENHDDENSDENC
-632 NSNGDNSEKNHD
+632 DNVFCD
-644 NKNKF
+644 
-649 IRFTGDNDDPYKF
+649 
-662 INDDIKTKITG
+662 DDIIRISGNK
-673 LDEFI
+673 EFQ

>member
-1 MKFMMKEKE
+1 MIKEQE
-10 INDANMTEDQIKEK
+10 NQMTENQTREE
-24 LLKLTTGDDNVQSV
+24 LLKITTGNDNVQPV
-38 VEDSSNNVEKEI
+38 VEDSP
-50 EENEETENVDSLEN
+50 ENENVDSSENVDNETVEEKTETENVDSL
-64 ENVDS
+64 
-69 LENENVDSQD
+69 
-79 STDSPKKEDEI
+79 DSPDSPEKKNNCITWYGMILYTEDELKI
-90 IIWND
+90 
-95 FVLDDNDELNF
+95 
-106 AEKEFK
+106 AKENYK
-112 HNKEN
+112 YNKEN
-117 NFTDKQAIERT
+117 NFTDRQAIET
-128 KTAIK
+128 AKTAIK
-133 TQRKNKAK
+133 QLR
-141 KLKEEKEKEKA
+141 KLKSNKIREKEKEEKA
-152 IAKAKAEKLREDKKK
+152 IAKAKAEKIREEIKK

-182 KELEETKAI
+182 KELEKTKAI
-191 NYRIQHYENLGLE
+191 NCRIQSYESLGLE
-204 VNKNGF
+204 VNKDGY

-228 PHTFKFNEFSESI
+228 PHTFKWNEFSECI

-248 KDIDTVFISN
+248 KDNDITLLSN
-258 LFSDIAGFENNTKI
+258 LFSNVAGFESDKKLRNVITE
-272 QNAIKEIAY
+272 AALD
-281 NNSYHPVK
+281 NSYHPVK
-289 QYLESL
+289 QYLESI

-401 KADSNAAK
+401 KADTNAAK

-470 DKIKLM
+470 DKIKSM

-503 PELYKDMV
+503 PELYKTMV

-521 GCEQYDFLED
+521 GCDQYDFLED
-531 ILNKEYSPTVFDNLN
+531 IVNREYSPTVFDNVN
-546 NLYNEYENKVIIE
+546 NLYNEYENRVIVE

-573 SLKFLFQKEKWIR
+573 SLKYLFQKEKWIR

-592 MFAKWSQSSIWNGS
+592 MFARWTQTDIWTGS
-606 KWESKVISR
+606 KWESKTISR
-615 NNRKFGALVRI
+615 NNHKFVALVRLE
-626 DNSDNK
+626 NSDE
-632 NSNGDNSEKNHD
+632 NSDENRDEN
-644 NKNKF
+644 
-649 IRFTGDNDDPYKF
+649 RDNDD
-662 INDDIKTKITG
+662 IITITG
-673 LDEFI
+673 EGLFD